1 VRSLTRILVI
11 SGLIPHDAGKT
22 WFTLGLVEAMWRFGL
37 NIAIYKPVAAHNLWF
52 SPRTLVKS
60 AELKLLV
67 GNDIL
72 AYYERGVLRDVTRSN
87 PVALGLAPR
96 DPFTTSS
103 LDEYLESFEDPLKML
118 VLARFTE
125 CSSRVIKHLVVR
137 ENLEKTPPLVRSSIE
152 DLARTLNSIES
163 SIEEV
168 LDYLRSEILTR
179 NLNLCLEELSSSVD
193 LIIVE
198 SFNDAVIPY
207 TSLLDKL
214 NTLIIVTPGR
224 VLLYSESDQ
233 LKRTISNNFATLGE
247 EGYRA
252 RYLVKQVKPTRVF
265 SSRLQI
271 EPGVTETHLELA
283 RIISSLVRTRSAEI
297 T

>member
-1 VRSLTRILVI
+1 VFLIIGV
-11 SGLIPHDAGKT
+11 SGLIPYDAGKT
-22 WFTLGLVEAMWRFGL
+22 WFILGLVEALRRLGL
-37 NIAIYKPVAAHNLWF
+37 RVAVYKPVAAHNLWF
-52 SPRTLVKS
+52 SPRTVVKS
-60 AELKLLV
+60 IELKLLV

-72 AYYERGVLRDVTRSN
+72 AYYERGVVGEITKSN
-87 PVALGLAPR
+87 PVALGLVPR
-96 DPFTTSS
+96 DLLATSS
-103 LDEYLESFEDPLKML
+103 LDEYLESFEDLLKVL

-125 CSSRVIKHLVVR
+125 CSSGVIKHLVIQ

-168 LDYLRSEILTR
+168 LNYLRSETLTR
-179 NLNLCLEELSSSVD
+179 NLNVCLEELSSSVD
-193 LIIVE
+193 LTIVE

-214 NTLIIVTPGR
+214 NTLIVVTPGR
-224 VLLYSESDQ
+224 ILLYSESDQ

-265 SSRLQI
+265 SSRLQL

-283 RIISSLVRTRSAEI
+283 RIISSLVRARSAEI

>member
-1 VRSLTRILVI
+1 MRSLTRILVI

-214 NTLIIVTPGR
+214 NTLILVTPGR
-224 VLLYSESDQ
+224 ILLYSESDQ
-233 LKRTISNNFATLGE
+233 LKSTISNNLTNLGE
-247 EGYRA
+247 EGCRA
-252 RYLVKQVKPTRVF
+252 SYLVKQVKPTRVF
-265 SSRLQI
+265 SSRLQL

-283 RIISSLVRTRSAEI
+283 RIISSLVRARSAEI